1 MKIKKAE
8 FVTSAVSAA
17 QYPQDRDSHIAMVG
31 KSNVGKSSL
40 INAMTNRNKLA
51 RTSGR
56 PGKTRLINFFRIND
70 SFFLVDLPGYGFARA
85 ARSERERWGAMME
98 EYLAKDSR
106 LKGMI
111 LIVDIRHDPTAE
123 DIQMAEWIR
132 YYQVPVLVA
141 VSKSDK
147 LGKTRRKPEADRVL
161 GQLGFSPD
169 VPSVFCSAVSREGIK
184 DLLHQLDAFLIS

>member
-1 MKIKKAE
+1 M
-8 FVTSAVSAA
+8 SAA
-17 QYPQDRDSHIAMVG
+17 QYPRGRDPHIAMIG
-31 KSNVGKSSL
+31 KSNIGKSSL

-70 SFFLVDLPGYGFARA
+70 SFFLVALPGYGFARA

-98 EYLAKDSR
+98 EYLARDSR

-111 LIVDIRHDPTAE
+111 FIVDIRHDPTAE

>member
-1 MKIKKAE
+1 MKINKAE
-8 FVTSAVSAA
+8 FITSAVSAA
-17 QYPQDRDSHIAMVG
+17 QYPKSRDPHIAMIG

-56 PGKTRLINFFRIND
+56 PGKTRLINFFWIND
-70 SFFLVDLPGYGFARA
+70 SFFLVDLPGYGFAKA
-85 ARSERERWGAMME
+85 AKSERERWGAMME
-98 EYLAKDSR
+98 EYLAEDSQ
-106 LKGMI
+106 LKGVI

-147 LGKTRRKPEADRVL
+147 LGKTRRKPEADRVM
-161 GQLGFSPD
+161 GQLGFSQD
-169 VPSVFCSAVSREGIK
+169 VPAVFCSAVSREGIR

>member
-1 MKIKKAE
+1 
-8 FVTSAVSAA
+8 
-17 QYPQDRDSHIAMVG
+17 
-31 KSNVGKSSL
+31 
-40 INAMTNRNKLA
+40 
-51 RTSGR
+51 
-56 PGKTRLINFFRIND
+56 
-70 SFFLVDLPGYGFARA
+70 
-85 ARSERERWGAMME
+85 ME

>member
-1 MKIKKAE
+1 MKINKAE
-8 FVTSAVSAA
+8 FITSAVSAA
-17 QYPQDRDSHIAMVG
+17 QYPKSRDPHIAMIG

-56 PGKTRLINFFRIND
+56 PGKTRLINFFWIND

-85 ARSERERWGAMME
+85 AASEKERWGVMME
-98 EYLAKDSR
+98 EYLAEDSQ
-106 LKGMI
+106 LKGVI

-132 YYQVPVLVA
+132 HYQVPVLVA

-147 LGKTRRKPEADRVL
+147 LAKTRRKPEADRVL

-169 VPSVFCSAVSREGIK
+169 VPAVFCSAVSKEGIK